1 MPPVMKNPFADRI
14 AIATAAVG
22 VLLMVFTILTQVNPV
37 EGSVVRPQWLL
48 TPWGR
53 PLVAVLL
60 VTCMPVWFAG
70 AFLDMQFVQHL
81 HPEPLH
87 LAVWYAA
94 ELLLQALLYFGI
106 GKLISMGLRK
116 WRSERRQA
124 R

>member
-1 MPPVMKNPFADRI
+1 MPLTMKNPFADRI
-14 AIATAAVG
+14 AIATAGVG
-22 VLLMVFTILTQVNPV
+22 VLLMVFTILTRVNPV

-70 AFLDMQFVQHL
+70 AFLDVHLFQHL
-81 HPEPLH
+81 HPESLH
-87 LAVWYAA
+87 LAVWHAA
-94 ELLLQALLYFGI
+94 ELLLQGLFYFGI
-106 GKLISMGLRK
+106 GKLISMGWSK
-116 WRSERRQA
+116 WLLQHRQA